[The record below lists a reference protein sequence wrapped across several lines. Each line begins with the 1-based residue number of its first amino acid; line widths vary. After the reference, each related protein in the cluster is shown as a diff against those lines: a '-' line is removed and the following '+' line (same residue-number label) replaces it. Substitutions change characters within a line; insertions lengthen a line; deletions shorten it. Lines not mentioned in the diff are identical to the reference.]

1 MKEVG
6 EYKWQRLLKR
16 PFVTY
21 GLLLLQFILLLWM
34 EIYGFGLGGSENLG
48 VLVRFGAMERGHIL
62 LQHEYWRFVAP
73 MFLHIGW
80 THFAINGVTLY
91 FIGQQVEAIY
101 GHSRFLALYL
111 LSGIAGNI
119 ASFALGQANSVSAG
133 ASTSLF
139 GLFGAFIVLGR
150 IFKDNPAIKVL
161 VQRYWVFIGMN
172 LIFNLFSP
180 NVDMMGHI
188 GGFVGGLL
196 ASLALSVPSKMK
208 KANPHERL
216 VSGLLFLF
224 LALILVIYGF
234 KKYGFTL

>member
-6 EYKWQRLLKR
+6 EYKWRQLWQKS
-16 PFVTY
+16 FVTY
-21 GLLLLQFILLLWM
+21 GLLLIQFILLLWM
-34 EIYGFGLGGSENLG
+34 EVVGFGLGGSENLG

-62 LQHEYWRFVAP
+62 LQHEYWRFVTP

-80 THFAINGVTLY
+80 AHFAINGVTLY

-101 GHSRFLALYL
+101 GHGRFFLLYL

-119 ASFALGQANSVSAG
+119 ASFALGQANSISAG

-139 GLFGAFIVLGR
+139 GLFGAFIVLGHL
-150 IFKDNPAIKVL
+150 FKDNPAIKVL

-172 LIFNLFSP
+172 LIFNLFSS
-180 NVDMMGHI
+180 NIDMMGHI
-188 GGFVGGLL
+188 GGFIGGIL
-196 ASLALSVPSKMK
+196 ASLAISIPKKMK
-208 KANPHERL
+208 KTNPYERIT
-216 VSGLLFLF
+216 SGLLFLF
-224 LALILVIYGF
+224 LAVILVIYGF